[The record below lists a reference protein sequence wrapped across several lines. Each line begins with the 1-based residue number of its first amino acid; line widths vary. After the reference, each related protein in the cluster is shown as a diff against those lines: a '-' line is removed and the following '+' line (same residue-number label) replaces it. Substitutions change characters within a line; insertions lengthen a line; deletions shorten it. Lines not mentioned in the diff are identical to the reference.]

1 MWQNLIDFARHI
13 FNFGQETRR
22 HSEDIKELQRE
33 VRQVT
38 AALQHLAYEHQ
49 RVLDAI
55 DRAKE
60 NNQHLQQN
68 EAQERE
74 KIMLRL
80 ENEMLKFERR
90 LPPSKDNPPN
100 D

>member
-1 MWQNLIDFARHI
+1 MWQKLIDFARHI

-38 AALQHLAYEHQ
+38 AALQHLAYQHQ
-49 RVLDAI
+49 RVLDAL
-55 DRAKE
+55 DRMKE
-60 NNQHLQQN
+60 NNQHLQQS

-90 LPPSKDNPPN
+90 LPPPKDSP
-100 D
+100 

>member
-1 MWQNLIDFARHI
+1 MWLKLVDFARHI

-49 RVLDAI
+49 RVLDAL
-55 DRAKE
+55 DRMKE
-60 NNQHLQQN
+60 NNQHLQQS
-68 EAQERE
+68 EAQERDR
-74 KIMLRL
+74 IALRL

-90 LPPSKDNPPN
+90 LPPAKRD
-100 D
+100 DE